1 MTQTLRI
8 HRTGNS
14 DANIALPAYET
25 EGSAGMDIRANFPPE
40 IRSEGITLAVGA
52 RALIP
57 TGMKFEIP
65 LGFEVQIRPRSGL
78 ALKHG
83 VTLVNAPGTIDSDYR
98 GEVGM
103 ILINFGVDPFRITH
117 GERVAQMVF
126 TQVTRCEIAE
136 VNSLTTTERGAG
148 GFGSTGKT

>member
-8 HRTGNS
+8 HRTESS
-14 DANIALPAYET
+14 DAEIALPAYET
-25 EGSAGMDIRANFPPE
+25 EGSAGMDIRANFPTSV
-40 IRSEGITLAVGA
+40 RGGGITLAVGA

-65 LGFEVQIRPRSGL
+65 MGYEVQIRPRSGL

-103 ILINFGVDPFRITH
+103 ILINQGNEPFHIAH
-117 GERVAQMVF
+117 GERIAQMVF
-126 TQVTRCEIAE
+126 AQVTRCEIIE
-136 VNSLTTTERGAG
+136 VTSLTTTERGAG
-148 GFGSTGKT
+148 GFGSTGKK

>member
-1 MTQTLRI
+1 MTQTVRI
-8 HRTGNS
+8 HRTENS
-14 DANIALPAYET
+14 DTEIALPDYET
-25 EGSAGMDIRANFPPE
+25 EGSAGMDIRANFPTE
-40 IRSEGITLAVGA
+40 MREEGVVLAVGA

-57 TGMKFEIP
+57 TGLKFEIP

-103 ILINFGVDPFRITH
+103 ILINLGNEPFRITH

-126 TQVTRCEIAE
+126 AQVTRCEITE
-136 VNSLTTTERGAG
+136 VTSLTTTERGTG

>member
-14 DANIALPAYET
+14 DRKIALPAYET
-25 EGSAGMDIRANFPPE
+25 EGSAGMDIRANLPPE
-40 IRSEGITLAVGA
+40 IRSEGITLAAGA

-103 ILINFGVDPFRITH
+103 ILINFGNEPFRIKH

-126 TQVTRCEIAE
+126 AQVARCEITE
-136 VNSLTTTERGAG
+136 VTSLTTTERGAG